1 MEMVLAFLGFL
12 ACLIALGYGLY
23 HLVRYV
29 LKKEKRFS
37 KRLFGRF
44 SLEALCCSLPGQH
57 WQNLTLPQQMPRKIF
72 SAKRRI

>member
-23 HLVRYV
+23 HFVRYV

-37 KRLFGRF
+37 KRLFWPLFIAGPCAALYRGSIGR
-44 SLEALCCSLPGQH
+44 
-57 WQNLTLPQQMPRKIF
+57 T
-72 SAKRRI
+72 

>member
-23 HLVRYV
+23 HLVKYV

-37 KRLFGRF
+37 KRLFWPLSDRERMVDMLNINHMF
-44 SLEALCCSLPGQH
+44 SLPYKSF
-57 WQNLTLPQQMPRKIF
+57 IF
-72 SAKRRI
+72 L